1 MIRDGFEVSLGE
13 LIKDQ
18 LYLKEMPT
26 VELSVRLKLPVGQTE
41 RLIADE
47 LEVTP
52 KIATGLEDVFH
63 APASFWMEF
72 NVNNEGLQM
81 EHA

>member
-1 MIRDGFEVSLGE
+1 MKKEGLQVSLGE

-18 LYLKEMPT
+18 LYLNEMPT
-26 VELSVRLKLPVGQTE
+26 VELSVRLHLPIVQTE
-41 RLIADE
+41 KLIANE

-52 KIATGLEDVFH
+52 TIATGLERVFN
-63 APASFWMEF
+63 APASFWMGF
-72 NVNNEGLQM
+72 NSNNEVLYM

>member
-26 VELSVRLKLPVGQTE
+26 IELSVRLKLPVGQTE

-52 KIATGLEDVFH
+52 KIATGLEHVFN
-63 APASFWMEF
+63 APASFWIGF